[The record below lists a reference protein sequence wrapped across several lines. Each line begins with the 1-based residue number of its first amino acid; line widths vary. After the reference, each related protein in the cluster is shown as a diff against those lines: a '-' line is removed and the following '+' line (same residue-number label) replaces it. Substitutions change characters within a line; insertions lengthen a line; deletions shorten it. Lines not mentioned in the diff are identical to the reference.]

1 MGNGEARA
9 VHLRMAVQQNIEVQG
24 AWGVAVGAFAPG
36 LSLQALQLVQQRW
49 RCQGGAQGQR
59 GVDVVGPA

>member
-24 AWGVAVGAFAPG
+24 ARGVAVGAFAPG
-36 LSLQALQLVQQRW
+36 LSLQALQLVQ
-49 RCQGGAQGQR
+49 
-59 GVDVVGPA
+59 